1 MFLLVTNLAITYIL
15 TSLSSCDFQML
26 FLHLFIAYNSGKNVL
41 DIYSSGECPTL
52 KVSFHFN
59 HFLISHILLHKI

>member
-1 MFLLVTNLAITYIL
+1 
-15 TSLSSCDFQML
+15 ML

-41 DIYSSGECPTL
+41 DIYSSGECPIL

-59 HFLISHILLHKI
+59 NFLISHILLHKI